1 MGLTER
7 VAQDDDRECSWLPV
21 AASRSVSIGLAASL
35 AASEGGCQA
44 PPDSHPCLPGLSG
57 GGEGTRTLEPPDCQV
72 AQYRRGPCQIVPY
85 RRVLAGPGG
94 RPGRHPPRRATACDA
109 LGRVCWLECW
119 LSVTVEQGPSEAWLS
134 GLGPMLLVRFRSGWR
149 SLERRRRCQPILRR
163 HCPRRVWLRRDP
175 RGRDGHRLSNV
186 MPRAAWSALSVVIDG
201 SLKVVRVGH
210 PTSFAERTPPRFQR
224 ADRGGRA
231 GPREKGK
238 KAQGS
243 CKETTCWVYLT
254 HPPRCFG
261 AWVRNPPRG
270 GFLRF

>member
-1 MGLTER
+1 MATFAPAL
-7 VAQDDDRECSWLPV
+7 RESPHPYTPV
-21 AASRSVSIGLAASL
+21 TRTF
-35 AASEGGCQA
+35 
-44 PPDSHPCLPGLSG
+44 G

-72 AQYRRGPCQIVPY
+72 AQYCRSSCQIVPH

-94 RPGRHPPRRATACDA
+94 LPGGHLPQRATACDA